1 VPDVDLSGEFA
12 AQLAELNSAEQIND
26 FLATLLMLVVQN
38 RISVPRAAVLA
49 YITNQLLR
57 TVSIM
62 NKEGKENPHIIC
74 GMPRPERDG
83 EPLAEHSYAGCAPD
97 QGGIALWAL
106 RPAQYSDASALTL
119 GLARRS
125 VNYGKTT
132 WTCLK
137 KS

>member
-1 VPDVDLSGEFA
+1 
-12 AQLAELNSAEQIND
+12 
-26 FLATLLMLVVQN
+26 MVQN

-62 NKEGKENPHIIC
+62 DKENPQIIC

-106 RPAQYSDASALTL
+106 RAAQYSDASALTL